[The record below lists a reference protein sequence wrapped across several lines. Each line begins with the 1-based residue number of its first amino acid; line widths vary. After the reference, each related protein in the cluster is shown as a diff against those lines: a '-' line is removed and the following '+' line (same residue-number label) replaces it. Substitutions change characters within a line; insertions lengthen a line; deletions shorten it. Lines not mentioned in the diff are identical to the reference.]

1 MTRQVELASLT
12 RRELENLLL
21 TEHGALSRV
30 LEAVRENT
38 KPEWK
43 VRREVEQIIDQAVD
57 RRPFVVAYTRGS
69 EAELGRQRASR
80 NAVRWARWPEVGT

>member
-1 MTRQVELASLT
+1 MTRHVELAALT

-38 KPEWK
+38 RPEWK
-43 VRREVEQIIDQAVD
+43 VRREVERIIEDAVD
-57 RRPFVVAYTRGS
+57 RRPFVVAYTRGTQVD
-69 EAELGRQRASR
+69 LGRIRARR
-80 NAVRWARWPEVGT
+80 NAVRWTRWSGADA

>member
-1 MTRQVELASLT
+1 MTRHVELAALT

-38 KPEWK
+38 RPEWK
-43 VRREVEQIIDQAVD
+43 VRREVERIIEDAVD
-57 RRPFVVAYTRGS
+57 RRPFVVAYTRGLTADFRRVS
-69 EAELGRQRASR
+69 ASR
-80 NAVRWARWPEVGT
+80 NAIRWARWSEVDA

>member
-1 MTRQVELASLT
+1 MTRRVELAALT

-43 VRREVEQIIDQAVD
+43 VRREVERIVDEAVD
-57 RRPFVVAYTRGS
+57 RRPFVVAYARGV
-69 EAELGRQRASR
+69 EASFDRIRASR
-80 NAVRWARWPEVGT
+80 NAVRWVRWSEVDA

>member
-1 MTRQVELASLT
+1 VTRFVDLALLS

-30 LEAVRENT
+30 LAAVRSYTELQ
-38 KPEWK
+38 WK
-43 VRREVEQIIDQAVD
+43 VRREVERIIEEAVD

-69 EAELGRQRASR
+69 ETNLGRIRASR
-80 NAVRWARWPEVGT
+80 NAVRWVRWSEADS

>member
-1 MTRQVELASLT
+1 MTRHVELAALT

-38 KPEWK
+38 RPEWK
-43 VRREVEQIIDQAVD
+43 VRREVERIIEDAVD
-57 RRPFVVAYTRGS
+57 RRPFVVAYTRGTQ
-69 EAELGRQRASR
+69 ADLGRIRDCR
-80 NAVRWARWPEVGT
+80 NAVRWTRWSEADL

>member
-1 MTRQVELASLT
+1 MTRHVELAALT

-38 KPEWK
+38 RPEWK
-43 VRREVEQIIDQAVD
+43 VRREVERIIEDAAD
-57 RRPFVVAYTRGS
+57 RRPFVVAYTRGTQVDLGRIRARRNTVRWTRWS
-69 EAELGRQRASR
+69 EADA
-80 NAVRWARWPEVGT
+80 